1 MRFDFYAFITE
12 AEQRKRELG
21 LSDDAAAVEA
31 LRNKGGT
38 RTPRKRALLER
49 SEQRARKAGRK
60 PIPAHF

>member
-21 LSDDAAAVEA
+21 LSEDAATVEA

-38 RTPRKRALLER
+38 RTPRKRAMLQR
-49 SEQRARKAGRK
+49 MDQRARKAGRK